1 MLDLVLNYLW
11 AVIIGASLIACAVA
25 AAVVFVTRKLN

>member
-11 AVIIGASLIACAVA
+11 AIIIGASLVTCAVA
-25 AAVVFVTRKLN
+25 VTVVFVTRKLN